1 MKYYNF
7 EAELNGDSLRLPD
20 FVTSEIG
27 PNRKVAVM
35 LTLTEP
41 TDEERVLDEQ
51 EADRQWAAY
60 SAKRLFEEDDS
71 SGGETYRYDEL
82 LPR

>member
-7 EAELNGDSLRLPD
+7 EAKLNGASLDLPD
-20 FVTSEIG
+20 FVASEIG

-35 LTLTEP
+35 LTLTDP
-41 TDEERVLDEQ
+41 TEEERVRDEQ
-51 EADRQWAAY
+51 EADQQWAEY
-60 SAKRLFEEDDS
+60 SAQRLFEEDDS
-71 SGGETYRYDEL
+71 SGGGTHRYDEL